1 MTLLSLFESFC
12 QRGALQ
18 KAAAICEEAI
28 AATSETGSACN
39 EHIRR
44 AWEDLLAVVRVRQL
58 SATELAKARQLL
70 VRYWNVPPKRG
81 AQALPRE
88 IHFELPA
95 SLADPVPP
103 IPAPEPTT
111 LSETDFRSA
120 RETYD
125 RQLVA
130 AALERSGGRIK
141 EASRL
146 LGLSRNGLKGKMRR
160 YGLM

>member
-1 MTLLSLFESFC
+1 MAREWEEPGRGGWQAIQSESHV
-12 QRGALQ
+12 
-18 KAAAICEEAI
+18 EE
-28 AATSETGSACN
+28 
-39 EHIRR
+39 
-44 AWEDLLAVVRVRQL
+44 
-58 SATELAKARQLL
+58 L
-70 VRYWNVPPKRG
+70 VR
-81 AQALPRE
+81 L
-88 IHFELPA
+88 
-95 SLADPVPP
+95 S
-103 IPAPEPTT
+103 TT